1 MDCHAS
7 FHSARNDGIGKPYK
21 DRKKFVITSDSEV
34 IHIQKFVNFLNNKAV
49 STPCVNNSKKSTQW
63 AEATLLSKFF
73 TSINSDNLSR
83 KKKIP
88 LCYNKKIYLKET
100 KMKSLKKFF
109 LTIAMTMIV
118 GTSAFAAS
126 GFEFL
131 LNLYG
136 GLGISV
142 PNAETKDETL
152 EGSLSADVGVDAQIG
167 GMIQVIDRFGISILG
182 DLGYAFDIH
191 SYSGAGDKNYGLE
204 TINIRTHSFK
214 VGLLPKFNIGFGG
227 RHGLAIGI
235 GGGVKIPISTSL
247 EPSLYYTDG
256 NNEKKYAKLGVSV
269 GDGVKPD
276 NFPIIGYVKA
286 TFDYYL
292 FFTDNIAMT
301 FGLYLAYDIGPITE
315 ASLDFVRN
323 ANDYTTSGI
332 FDGSGNFGLPSKKY
346 GGGAFDIGLQIGFRF
361 GPKA

>member
-1 MDCHAS
+1 
-7 FHSARNDGIGKPYK
+7 
-21 DRKKFVITSDSEV
+21 
-34 IHIQKFVNFLNNKAV
+34 
-49 STPCVNNSKKSTQW
+49 
-63 AEATLLSKFF
+63 
-73 TSINSDNLSR
+73 
-83 KKKIP
+83 
-88 LCYNKKIYLKET
+88 
-100 KMKSLKKFF
+100 MKSLKKFF
-109 LTIAMTMIV
+109 LTMAVAMV
-118 GTSAFAAS
+118 FSTSAFAAS

-142 PNAETKDETL
+142 PNAETKEQTL

-247 EPSLYYTDG
+247 EPSLYYTD
-256 NNEKKYAKLGVSV
+256 NNGDKQYAKLGVSV

-315 ASLDFVRN
+315 ASLDFVPKDN
-323 ANDYTTSGI
+323 NTSSI
-332 FDGSGNFGLPSKKY
+332 FDSLGNLKLSSKKY